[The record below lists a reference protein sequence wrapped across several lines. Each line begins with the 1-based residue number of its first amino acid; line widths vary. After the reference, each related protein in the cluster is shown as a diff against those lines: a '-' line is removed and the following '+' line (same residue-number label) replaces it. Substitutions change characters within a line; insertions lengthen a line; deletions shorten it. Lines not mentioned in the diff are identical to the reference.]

1 MLLATKNIAQNS
13 ICKYSIV
20 SGQIQKP
27 FGVCQAVCCSPPL
40 SSPLLS
46 PLNQPAS
53 AGRKQKAAFL
63 NACPMCFSKCGAVER
78 RQQPPKKK
86 AIRIN
91 LYFPCIKEADVCS
104 NRVQIPH

>member
-1 MLLATKNIAQNS
+1 MSNVVMLLLASKNISLNS

-20 SGQIQKP
+20 CGESQKP
-27 FGVCQAVCCSPPL
+27 FGSVLL
-40 SSPLLS
+40 SAPLLS

-78 RQQPPKKK
+78 RQQPPEKSHS
-86 AIRIN
+86 
-91 LYFPCIKEADVCS
+91 D
-104 NRVQIPH
+104 